1 MIKTLSQALRMDKE
15 RFKVPKS
22 VQQAIPIQRIWPDGI
37 FQQGTKFSKTYR
49 FTDINYYIASKD
61 NKTEMFLDYSELLN
75 SLDSGISAKI
85 TINNRRINKEEFEK
99 SILLP
104 MKEDGLDHYREEYNE
119 MLLSKITGTN
129 NSIYQER
136 YLTVSVHKRSID
148 DARTYFARI
157 GTDIVTHMEL
167 QRKET
172 KEMLDDLTTR
182 DQRMMFGIL
191 TMVHLADSKK
201 QLDSDTE
208 LILSI
213 ARKHL
218 CQMATLK
225 WQQVDGLNTVLPY
238 GLRKINA
245 LRTLTTESTA
255 VLIPF
260 HTQEIL
266 QPGGIYYG
274 QNAVSKN
281 LLVADRKK
289 LMNGNSF
296 RLGVSGSGK
305 SFSAKEEIVH
315 LALSTDDDILILD
328 PESEFTKL
336 VEALGGQVVKVSA
349 TSDNHLNAM
358 DMDAAY
364 GNEKNPLIEKSEFI
378 LSVFE
383 QLVGAGNLSAKEKSI
398 LDRCA
403 ADVYRDYIRSG
414 YTGEVPTLKDM
425 YRQLMLQPEEEAR
438 GLALSSELF
447 INGSLNTFAQP
458 TNVNKKNRIMDY
470 DIRELGEQLMPLG
483 MLVTLDSIFNR
494 VIQNWKEG
502 KTTWIFADEFYLLFR
517 YEYSANFFYRLY
529 KRIRKYNGFV
539 TGLTQNVEELLKS
552 DTARLMLANSEFLI
566 LLNQASTDREELAAL
581 LNISENQLS
590 YITNVSVGS
599 GLIRCS
605 GNIVP
610 FENTFPKN
618 TDLYKLMTTKP
629 GES

>member
-1 MIKTLSQALRMDKE
+1 MIELFAEKKDCCGCGACMNICPKTAIHMEKDEYGFVYPKIDTE
-15 RFKVPKS
+15 KCVECGACKKVCAFQNEPTRK
-22 VQQAIPIQRIWPDGI
+22 QPQRV
-37 FQQGTKFSKTYR
+37 YA
-49 FTDINYYIASKD
+49 IASKNND
-61 NKTEMFLDYSELLN
+61 LVKKSASGGLFATMAVQVLEQGGCVYGAVMQHEEHELH
-75 SLDSGISAKI
+75 I
-85 TINNRRINKEEFEK
+85 R
-99 SILLP
+99 
-104 MKEDGLDHYREEYNE
+104 H
-119 MLLSKITGTN
+119 
-129 NSIYQER
+129 
-136 YLTVSVHKRSID
+136 VCC
-148 DARTYFARI
+148 
-157 GTDIVTHMEL
+157 
-167 QRKET
+167 ET
-172 KEMLDDLTTR
+172 KR
-182 DQRMMFGIL
+182 
-191 TMVHLADSKK
+191 
-201 QLDSDTE
+201 
-208 LILSI
+208 
-213 ARKHL
+213 
-218 CQMATLK
+218 
-225 WQQVDGLNTVLPY
+225 
-238 GLRKINA
+238 
-245 LRTLTTESTA
+245 
-255 VLIPF
+255 
-260 HTQEIL
+260 
-266 QPGGIYYG
+266 
-274 QNAVSKN
+274 
-281 LLVADRKK
+281 
-289 LMNGNSF
+289 NS
-296 RLGVSGSGK
+296 
-305 SFSAKEEIVH
+305 
-315 LALSTDDDILILD
+315 
-328 PESEFTKL
+328 
-336 VEALGGQVVKVSA
+336 
-349 TSDNHLNAM
+349 
-358 DMDAAY
+358 
-364 GNEKNPLIEKSEFI
+364 I